1 MLCDPNQDWRS
12 VTRLAGHSASPTSLV
27 VTTDDQ
33 APSVIETSI
42 GGAKRARIGYELD
55 DVALVP
61 TRRTRDAGLV
71 DVSWSLDAYRFEL
84 PILGAP
90 LDAAMSP
97 ATAGMLGDLGG
108 LGVLSLEGLWT
119 RYEDATEVLVE
130 IAGLEPGPTTSGR
143 LQELYDEPVKE
154 ELIGRRVEQ
163 LKEHG
168 LAAASLTPQKVERF
182 HHAAL
187 EAGLDLLVVQGVAVS
202 AQHVGQPGA
211 DPLDLRSFT
220 ARYDIPVIVGGVAS
234 AKSALHLM
242 RTGAVGVL
250 VGMTASSVSTTEA
263 ALGIHVPLATAIAE
277 VAAARSRYHE
287 ESGRYVHVIAAGGI
301 GSGGELAKA
310 IACGAD
316 AVMLGRALAA
326 AEEAPGRGAYWGL
339 SAAHHTLPR
348 GRHDRL
354 ETLGSMEVIL
364 QGPAHRDD
372 GRVNLV
378 GGLRR
383 AMGVTGYET
392 LSQFR
397 QAELTLRRA

>member
-1 MLCDPNQDWRS
+1 
-12 VTRLAGHSASPTSLV
+12 
-27 VTTDDQ
+27 
-33 APSVIETSI
+33 VIETTI
-42 GGAKRARIGYELD
+42 GGAKRASIGYELE

-61 TRRTRDAGLV
+61 ARRTRDASLV
-71 DVSWSLDAYRFEL
+71 DVSWALDAYRFDV
-84 PILGAP
+84 PVLGAP

-97 ATAGMLGDLGG
+97 TTAGLLNGLGG

-119 RYEDATEVLVE
+119 RYEDPADVLAE
-130 IAGLEPGPTTSGR
+130 IAGLEPGPATTVR

-154 ELIGRRVEQ
+154 ELIGRRVQE
-163 LKEHG
+163 LKAHG
-168 LAAASLTPQKVERF
+168 LAAGSLTPQKVGRY

-187 EAGLDLLVVQGVAVS
+187 EAGLDLLVVHGVAVS
-202 AQHVGQPGA
+202 AQHVGQP
-211 DPLDLRSFT
+211 DTEPLDLRAFT
-220 ARYDIPVIVGGVAS
+220 ARYDIPVVVGGVGS

-250 VGMTASSVSTTEA
+250 VGMGASSVSTTEA

-277 VAAARSRYHE
+277 VAAARSRYLE

-301 GSGGELAKA
+301 GTGGELAKA

-326 AEEAPGRGAYWGL
+326 ADEAPGRGAYWGL

-348 GRHDRL
+348 GRYDRV
-354 ETLGSMEVIL
+354 ETLGTMQVIL
-364 QGPAHRDD
+364 EGPAHRDD

-392 LSQFR
+392 LGRFR
-397 QAELTLRRA
+397 EAQLSVRRG